1 MTSEAETGQGRDE
14 AAPGPGWRRVRGG
27 TGKRRTWGSAAKR
40 AARRSAANGGRT
52 RRRSLKA
59 VRESQ
64 MVTQEEL
71 ADYCS
76 LSRST
81 IAALEKGRR
90 PQPTTARIIAQML
103 NVEVTAIA
111 WGREE

>member
-1 MTSEAETGQGRDE
+1 
-14 AAPGPGWRRVRGG
+14 
-27 TGKRRTWGSAAKR
+27 
-40 AARRSAANGGRT
+40 
-52 RRRSLKA
+52 
-59 VRESQ
+59 